1 MCWSALGLDSPA
13 SVCRARTCG
22 GHNCTDQGQR
32 HGERQRR
39 PSKCVCVCPVRWLC
53 VVLILEMCHSQESGR
68 DVDMC
73 NGSDIAGLMALYM
86 DVMVML

>member
-1 MCWSALGLDSPA
+1 M
-13 SVCRARTCG
+13 
-22 GHNCTDQGQR
+22 
-32 HGERQRR
+32 
-39 PSKCVCVCPVRWLC
+39 CVCVLC
-53 VVLILEMCHSQESGR
+53 DVLILEMCHSQESGR